1 MSMHYLGEAISL
13 AVAVSWTVTALF
25 AEVGSKR
32 LGSLQMNVIRMIL
45 SLVMLGATLW
55 WFTGSPYPL
64 YADGKP
70 WLWLSMSGIVGY
82 LFGDFC

>member
-45 SLVMLGATLW
+45 S
-55 WFTGSPYPL
+55 
-64 YADGKP
+64 
-70 WLWLSMSGIVGY
+70 
-82 LFGDFC
+82 